1 MLDGRD
7 VKNLGAGRWV
17 VPMMAL
23 AAERG
28 GANLEPMAEELGV
41 SRAAAKR
48 TIGYIHSS
56 RWAVP
61 NPVNT
66 RYQSIEHPL
75 TPRGDKVAAACR
87 QMMALRSELGVGPED
102 LLRWSLPLIANL
114 ANGRARFGEL
124 QLRLA
129 PITPRALS
137 QTLRRMSDC
146 GLIKRDGDTPYYN
159 LTEAGEEI
167 AKVLTGG

>member
-1 MLDGRD
+1 M
-7 VKNLGAGRWV
+7 GAGRWV

-23 AAERG
+23 AGERG
-28 GANLEPMAEELGV
+28 GTNVAPMAEELGV
-41 SRAAAKR
+41 SHAAAKR
-48 TIGYIHSS
+48 TMKYISES

-61 NPVNT
+61 YPKQ
-66 RYQSIEHPL
+66 RASEGFDHAL
-75 TPRGDKVAAACR
+75 TPRGDKIAAACR
-87 QMMALRSELGVGPED
+87 RMMDLRSEYGVEPDD

-137 QTLRRMSDC
+137 QTLRRMSDRSI
-146 GLIKRDGDTPYYN
+146 IKRDGETPYY
-159 LTEAGEEI
+159 
-167 AKVLTGG
+167 VLTDTGQELARALTGE